1 MKLTKEVI
9 LAALSNITLPNEGK
23 SIVESGAIKNVHI
36 FGTDVELDV
45 EIQIPTL
52 QYKKRVEVDC
62 IKAIHDHAFEKS
74 KVKVNLIVN
83 APKKTIEIKGKKVD
97 SGEITSIEEILESGA
112 RIQEAGI
119 IKKLL
124 PDLKS
129 EVVDVGIIQRMTTNG
144 QSTRFK
150 AIVAAGNE
158 NGYLGIGQGKSKQMR
173 IAIEKATNQAFL
185 NINPIKMGCGSW
197 ECKCDQKHSV
207 PFKVKGKGGSVTIEI
222 IPAPRGLGL
231 VAGGKIK
238 RLLELAGLK
247 DAWTTAKGSTPTMG
261 STSKAVLDCLRQTFS
276 QG

>member
-1 MKLTKEVI
+1 MSQTAQTKPTGRGGPAGKGGPGGSGGRSGGRPGGRGAPVYGGGKPSGQARRPRREQEEEVWV
-9 LAALSNITLPNEGK
+9 P
-23 SIVESGAIKNVHI
+23 
-36 FGTDVELDV
+36 
-45 EIQIPTL
+45 
-52 QYKKRVEVDC
+52 
-62 IKAIHDHAFEKS
+62 
-74 KVKVNLIVN
+74 
-83 APKKTIEIKGKKVD
+83 KTILGKKVA
-97 SGEITSIEEILESGA
+97 SGEITSIEEIIQDGL

-129 EVVDVGIIQRMTTNG
+129 EVVDVGIIQKMTSNG

-150 AIVAAGNE
+150 AIVATGNQ

-173 IAIEKATNQAFL
+173 IAIEKATNQALL
-185 NINPIKMGCGSW
+185 NVSPIKLGCGSW
-197 ECKCDQKHSV
+197 ECRCDQKHSV
-207 PFKVKGKGGSVTIEI
+207 PFKIRGKGGSVTIEI

-247 DAWTTAKGSTPTMG
+247 DAWTTAKGATPTMN
-261 STSKAVLDCLRQTFS
+261 STSKAILDCLKQTFS

>member
-1 MKLTKEVI
+1 M
-9 LAALSNITLPNEGK
+9 SQ
-23 SIVESGAIKNVHI
+23 
-36 FGTDVELDV
+36 GT
-45 EIQIPTL
+45 QQGTQQRTQQRRPRPP
-52 QYKKRVEVDC
+52 RVEPPW
-62 IKAIHDHAFEKS
+62 I
-74 KVKVNLIVN
+74 
-83 APKKTIEIKGKKVD
+83 PKTILGKQVAT
-97 SGEITSIEEILESGA
+97 GEITSMKEILESGA

-129 EVVDVGIIQRMTTNG
+129 EVVDVGIVQKMTANG

-158 NGYLGIGQGKSKQMR
+158 NGWLGIGKGKSKQMR
-173 IAIEKATNQAFL
+173 IAIEKATNQAYL
-185 NINPIKMGCGSW
+185 NVSPVKLGCGSW
-197 ECKCDQKHSV
+197 ECRCEEKHSI
-207 PFKVKGKGGSVTIEI
+207 PFKVRGRGGSVTIEI

-247 DAWTTAKGSTPTMG
+247 DAWTSAKGSTATMN
-261 STSKAVLDCLRQTFS
+261 STSKAVLQCLRQTFS